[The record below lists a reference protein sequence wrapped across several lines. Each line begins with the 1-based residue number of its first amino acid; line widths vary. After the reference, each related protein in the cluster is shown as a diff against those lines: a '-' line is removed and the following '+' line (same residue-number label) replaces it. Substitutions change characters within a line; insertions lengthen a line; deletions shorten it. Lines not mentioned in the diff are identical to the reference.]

1 MLETYVDEGCVIDGM
16 LDFTKI
22 DPLLY
27 TMNGPGHASYRKLG
41 AAVGTAYNEGK
52 DLIKPT

>member
-1 MLETYVDEGCVIDGM
+1 MIDGM

-27 TMNGPGHASYRKLG
+27 TMNGPGNASYRKLG
-41 AAVGTAYNEGK
+41 AAVGTAYKEGK
-52 DLIKPT
+52 ALITPE